1 MSQPVITVLII
12 DDSETDR
19 ELLRRFLSAASQ
31 SFRVLQT
38 DSCAEGWELCKN
50 ERPDCLLLDY
60 QMPDLD
66 GLDFLS
72 SLSKDENLNFLP
84 VLMMTGQGDET
95 VAAEAFKTGA
105 ADYLIKGKI
114 TPDGI
119 HRAVTKAVEKSMLLR
134 TMERQRAE
142 IARSQAE
149 LEQFAHTASHD
160 LQAPVRRIL
169 KFLELLQQEMEGN
182 ISDRA
187 RDYLNRAHRGAMY
200 MRQFIQDLL
209 QYSLVGG
216 GEQPFEVVNLNEV
229 VKTVLSQLEVAI
241 GNIKAKLEVDDLPT
255 VHGNRTFLEH
265 LFQNLIGN
273 ALKFHKDEPLVI
285 KVAATRKGDMWDCSV
300 QDNGQ
305 GIPQEETE
313 KIFGVFYRGD
323 HEGTVD
329 GTGIGLALCKKVIAL
344 HQGKIWVSSLQGE
357 GSTFHFTLPVLQQAE
372 PSEPASS
379 STAFRASEPVGT

>member
-19 ELLRRFLSAASQ
+19 ELLRRFLSAGSQ
-31 SFRVLQT
+31 SFRILQT

-182 ISDRA
+182 ISDLA
-187 RDYLNRAHRGAMY
+187 RDYLNRAHRGALY